1 MRPLVHSNLVIG
13 LALLVLAACY
23 SIQQVSAADSK
34 VRIATEQEFR
44 EIAVGKKLVYKV
56 GEYVFLHDDGKM
68 SGYFGGKKLTGKWSW
83 EDEYYCR
90 TGKSGKKKLGHD
102 CQIVELSGNRL
113 IFIREKGKGG
123 NSGSYQIK
131 PES

>member
-44 EIAVGKKLVYKV
+44 EIAVGK
-56 GEYVFLHDDGKM
+56 
-68 SGYFGGKKLTGKWSW
+68 
-83 EDEYYCR
+83 
-90 TGKSGKKKLGHD
+90 
-102 CQIVELSGNRL
+102 
-113 IFIREKGKGG
+113 
-123 NSGSYQIK
+123 
-131 PES
+131 